1 MSPICLCVL
10 PLQTSIG
17 IISIF
22 PIFYLINANLLSN
35 PKFSILFVTTRK
47 SPSKVGSRPLV
58 SFVVA
63 HRTHSEGTLVIGIII
78 THSTIS
84 SNSLLCSYYDLRRN
98 TIRTGPSGRKTSHW
112 PFLWKRRPA
121 EAVPLVTARRKS
133 TLSFTAPRC
142 VGSRTSSLSFLGCP
156 GQQDAARCSTTP
168 RPVLTNLQLQLTT
181 NLNYFLS

>member
-63 HRTHSEGTLVIGIII
+63 HRTHSVGDISHWNYHYPLHHIIKFALMFLLWFYEGTRFVPGLQVAKLAVSLETKAGGSSSI
-78 THSTIS
+78 
-84 SNSLLCSYYDLRRN
+84 SNS
-98 TIRTGPSGRKTSHW
+98 T
-112 PFLWKRRPA
+112 A
-121 EAVPLVTARRKS
+121 EVHALVYGS
-133 TLSFTAPRC
+133 TLRWFENLKFILSG
-142 VGSRTSSLSFLGCP
+142 VSRPTRRDPLFNNTKASSH
-156 GQQDAARCSTTP
+156 
-168 RPVLTNLQLQLTT
+168 
-181 NLNYFLS
+181 

>member
-35 PKFSILFVTTRK
+35 LKFSILFVTTRK

-98 TIRTGPSGRKTSHW
+98 TIRTGPSGRKTGRFPGNEGRREQFHQQQHGGSSRFRLRLHVALVREPQVY
-112 PFLWKRRPA
+112 PFWGVPANKTRPA
-121 EAVPLVTARRKS
+121 VQQHQGQ
-133 TLSFTAPRC
+133 F
-142 VGSRTSSLSFLGCP
+142 SLIY
-156 GQQDAARCSTTP
+156 
-168 RPVLTNLQLQLTT
+168 
-181 NLNYFLS
+181 NYN

>member
-35 PKFSILFVTTRK
+35 LKFSILFVTTRK

-84 SNSLLCSYYDLRRN
+84 SNSLLCSYYDFTKEHDSYRAFRSQN
-98 TIRTGPSGRKTSHW
+98 W
-112 PFLWKRRPA
+112 PFPWKRRPA
-121 EAVPLVTARRKS
+121 GAVPSATARRKF